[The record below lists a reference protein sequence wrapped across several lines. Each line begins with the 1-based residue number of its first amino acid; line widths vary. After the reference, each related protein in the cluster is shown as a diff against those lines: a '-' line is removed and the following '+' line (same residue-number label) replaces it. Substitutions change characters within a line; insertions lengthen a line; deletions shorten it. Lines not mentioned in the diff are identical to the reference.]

1 MPQTAAPLIGSG
13 ITMSI
18 GTQGATP
25 AYTPISGLTK
35 VTPPPQKFGTTDTT
49 TLTTGY
55 KKVMK
60 TIPDYGEVTIEG
72 IYESADPG
80 QIALAAAFGT
90 LANSTNGGDYPFEI
104 QMPPNLAG
112 GQTATGDLVKF
123 VGPVTEFATDQ
134 ESAEKEVTFKA
145 TIKVNAMPVVTL
157 GS

>member
-1 MPQTAAPLIGSG
+1 MTQVAAPLIGSG

-25 AYTPISGLTK
+25 AYTAISGLTK
-35 VTPPPQKFGTTDTT
+35 VTPPAQKFGTTDVT
-49 TLTTGY
+49 TLTTGF
-55 KKVMK
+55 KKVLK

-80 QIALAAAFGT
+80 QAALAAAFGT

-112 GQTATGDLVKF
+112 GQTTTGDLVKF

-145 TIKVNAMPVVTL
+145 TIKVNAAPVVTL
-157 GS
+157 GA